1 MPQLYCIDNN
11 ELSALL
17 ELDKPFRAKIVRS
30 FLDRGVTD
38 FEKMTSLPKDLRER
52 LSSLYPS
59 ALSSTVEDRFDGTDA
74 VKLALR
80 LEDGALIECVR
91 LSDGNGRYTAC
102 LSSQVGC
109 AMGCAFCA
117 TGTMGFTRNLK
128 AGEIVEEYIHL
139 EKLGEHITHIVFMG
153 MGEPLNNFTEV
164 MSAITALHREDGIN
178 ISYRRITISTCGL
191 VPGIRR
197 LTELNLPVKL
207 AVSLVSASDELRS
220 SIMKVNRNYPLG
232 ELRKALTAFQKK
244 NGKRITL
251 EYCLLGGL
259 NTTKGS
265 AAELRSFIK
274 GMDVLVNLIR
284 WNPIPSLPF
293 RTPEEREVRVFTSEL
308 QRLGISYTIR
318 RSKGREEKAACGM
331 LATEHAHKMSQPISN
346 KMTKDRLNRDSYN

>member
-17 ELDKPFRAKIVRS
+17 GLEKPFQAKIIRS
-30 FLDRGVTD
+30 FLDKGVTD
-38 FEKMTSLPKDLRER
+38 FEKMTSLPKDVRQR
-52 LSSLYPS
+52 LSSAYPD
-59 ALSSTVEDRFDGTDA
+59 ALSSTVVERSNGGDA

-91 LSDGNGRYTAC
+91 LSDGSGRFTAC

-117 TGTMGFTRNLK
+117 TGTMGLNRSLK

-164 MSAITALHREDGIN
+164 MSAVTALHREDGIN
-178 ISYRRITISTCGL
+178 ISYRRMTISTCGL
-191 VPGIRR
+191 VPGIKR

-220 SIMKVNRNYPLG
+220 SIMKVNRSYPLG
-232 ELRKALTAFQKK
+232 ELKKALSAFQKK

-259 NTTKGS
+259 NTTKEN
-265 AAELRSFIK
+265 AAELRSFVK
-274 GMDVLVNLIR
+274 GLDVLVNLIR

-293 RTPEEREVRVFTSEL
+293 RTPDEREVGAFTSEL
-308 QRLGISYTIR
+308 KRYGIPYTIR
-318 RSKGREEKAACGM
+318 RSKGRDEKAACGM
-331 LATEHAHKMSQPISN
+331 LVTEHDHKMS
-346 KMTKDRLNRDSYN
+346 